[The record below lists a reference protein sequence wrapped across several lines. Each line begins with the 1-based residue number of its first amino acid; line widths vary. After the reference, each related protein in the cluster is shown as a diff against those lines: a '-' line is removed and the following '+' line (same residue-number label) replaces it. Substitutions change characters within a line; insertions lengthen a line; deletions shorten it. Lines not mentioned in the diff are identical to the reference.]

1 MGLERLSTDQ
11 LERQLVANR
20 ELQARLDAVNLAII
34 EELDRRQV
42 TTYDGARS
50 LGEWVASRLDVGP
63 ETAKKLVSAMRR
75 TADRPWLRRAL
86 ADGVSLDRVEALS
99 RIVPDAGML
108 EHLDVAAVRREAANR
123 RRMTAEEERR
133 TAADRFLVLQPALD
147 ESWWR
152 IWGGL
157 DAVSGAV
164 VDKVL
169 TEAADAL
176 PSLPDGTRGD
186 GSWRRA
192 TALVELCLGNE
203 PPPAQ
208 VTVLVDARHGAATDG
223 EAGTVL
229 EAGPR
234 TGRLALHAV
243 LCDSTVEV
251 TARTEDGRYMEYGRR
266 IRTVP
271 PALRRAI
278 LHRDGN
284 VCAADGCQ
292 SRYRLQV
299 HHLVPWSEGG
309 TTDPNNL
316 VTLCWYHHQVVVH
329 QLGYTPYRH
338 PDHGRIRFRHP
349 PDRGPPI
356 P

>member
-1 MGLERLSTDQ
+1 MGLESVSTDL

-20 ELQARLDAVNLAII
+20 ELEARLHAVNLEIL

-42 TTYDGARS
+42 AAIDGCRS
-50 LGEWVASRLDVGP
+50 LVEWVASRLDVGP
-63 ETAKKLVSAMRR
+63 ETARKLVSAMRR

-99 RIVPDAGML
+99 RIEEEPGRL
-108 EHLDVAAVRREAANR
+108 HHLDVSGVRREAALR
-123 RRMTAEEERR
+123 RRVTPAEEHRSVR
-133 TAADRFLVLQPALD
+133 DRFLVLQPSLD

-164 VDKVL
+164 VDTAL
-169 TEAADAL
+169 TEAADSL

-186 GSWRRA
+186 GPWRRA
-192 TALVELCLGNE
+192 TALVELCVGSE

-208 VTVLVDARHGAATDG
+208 VTVFVDARHGAATG
-223 EAGTVL
+223 GQAGTVL

-234 TGRLALHAV
+234 AGRLALQAV

-251 TARTEDGRYMEYGRR
+251 TARTEDGRYLEYGRR
-266 IRTVP
+266 IRTTP

-284 VCAADGCQ
+284 GCAADGCQ
-292 SRYRLQV
+292 SRYRLQI

-309 TTDPNNL
+309 TTEPDNM

-338 PDHGRIRFRHP
+338 PDHGRLRFRRP
-349 PDRGPPI
+349 RRGPPD
-356 P
+356 